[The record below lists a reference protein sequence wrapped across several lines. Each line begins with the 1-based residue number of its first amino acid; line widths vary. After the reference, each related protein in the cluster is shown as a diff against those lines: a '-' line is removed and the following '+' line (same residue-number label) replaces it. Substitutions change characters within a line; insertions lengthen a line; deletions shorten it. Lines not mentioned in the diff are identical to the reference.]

1 MVDLY
6 RQPLLFE
13 YFLSMD
19 SLIHI
24 SKLVKNDNFLAKNGL
39 FICEFRIRGP
49 KWRNVSIVN
58 NEGNLYYNRVASKK
72 AWTKKSPW
80 KIKDVLGL
88 IFYCLVIFQSVG
100 QSQRHHFFW
109 NYFSRTIFELLFN
122 YNFYELHID
131 ISEILALCLGVPL
144 NSYIE

>member
-100 QSQRHHFFW
+100 QSQRHHFF
-109 NYFSRTIFELLFN
+109 RTIFRELFL
-122 YNFYELHID
+122 NFCSITIFELHID

-144 NSYIE
+144 IS